1 MKKYLKSLVLLIFC
15 LNFTTLSNA
24 KDIPASFA
32 DLAERLMP
40 SVVNISTTTTI
51 TTRSNPFPFQF
62 PPGSPFE
69 DMFKDFGTPQERK
82 TSALGSGFIIS
93 DDGIVITNNHV
104 IQGAEDVFVRVKGD
118 QEFKA
123 KILGADPGMDIA
135 VLKIESD
142 EKFVPVKFGDSD
154 KSRIGDWVIAIGN
167 PFGLGGTVTAGI
179 ISARNRSIGLSRYE
193 DFIQTD
199 ASINQGNSGG
209 PLFNMNGDVIGINTA
224 ILGQSGSIGIGFAI
238 PSNSADR
245 VIKQLIEFGETKR
258 GWLGVRIQTVT
269 KEIADVEK
277 LDKPRGALVASVAD
291 GSPSDKGGIKAGDI
305 ILEFDG
311 KPIKEMVELPKIV
324 AQTDV
329 GKKVTVKVWRNKRE
343 ITKNIIL
350 GRLETSEDFKQ
361 KTIITEKPK
370 EVEIEG
376 LKITV
381 RLVDKKDLE
390 ERKLSKDV
398 TGVVITKI
406 AQDSPVNYLET
417 GNIIVEAQKKKINTI
432 GDLENIVKITKRSSE
447 KTLLIAIYNNQNQR
461 RYIGVKL
468 D

>member
-1 MKKYLKSLVLLIFC
+1 MKKNLKSLVLLIFC

-104 IQGAEDVFVRVKGD
+104 IQGAEDIFVRVKGD

-179 ISARNRSIGLSRYE
+179 
-193 DFIQTD
+193 
-199 ASINQGNSGG
+199 
-209 PLFNMNGDVIGINTA
+209 
-224 ILGQSGSIGIGFAI
+224 
-238 PSNSADR
+238 
-245 VIKQLIEFGETKR
+245 
-258 GWLGVRIQTVT
+258 
-269 KEIADVEK
+269 
-277 LDKPRGALVASVAD
+277 
-291 GSPSDKGGIKAGDI
+291 
-305 ILEFDG
+305 
-311 KPIKEMVELPKIV
+311 
-324 AQTDV
+324 
-329 GKKVTVKVWRNKRE
+329 
-343 ITKNIIL
+343 
-350 GRLETSEDFKQ
+350 
-361 KTIITEKPK
+361 
-370 EVEIEG
+370 
-376 LKITV
+376 
-381 RLVDKKDLE
+381 
-390 ERKLSKDV
+390 
-398 TGVVITKI
+398 
-406 AQDSPVNYLET
+406 
-417 GNIIVEAQKKKINTI
+417 
-432 GDLENIVKITKRSSE
+432 
-447 KTLLIAIYNNQNQR
+447 
-461 RYIGVKL
+461 
-468 D
+468 